1 MGQVCHV
8 GAVDR
13 FGTARLRSL
22 ELQKARIP
30 NWIVQPHLLPG
41 EQVEGTF
48 DELMA
53 KVSASWTPADWEHYR
68 LIAMAMRLE
77 VQRIRLG
84 HLVKQARKEL
94 GYSQRQLAKLTG
106 IQQKEICKIEKQK
119 GNPTLTTLH
128 KLFEVLGIQA
138 RYEIV
143 RSEPITKEA
152 A

>member
-1 MGQVCHV
+1 MQ
-8 GAVDR
+8 A
-13 FGTARLRSL
+13 
-22 ELQKARIP
+22 
-30 NWIVQPHLLPG
+30 
-41 EQVEGTF
+41 TF
-48 DELMA
+48 DDVME

-68 LIAMAMRLE
+68 LISMAMRLE

-84 HLVKQARKEL
+84 HLIKQARKEL

-119 GNPTLTTLH
+119 GNPTLSTQH

-138 RYEIV
+138 NYEIV
-143 RSEPITKEA
+143 RSEPVTKEA

>member
-1 MGQVCHV
+1 M
-8 GAVDR
+8 
-13 FGTARLRSL
+13 
-22 ELQKARIP
+22 
-30 NWIVQPHLLPG
+30 
-41 EQVEGTF
+41 EGTF

-53 KVSASWTPADWEHYR
+53 KVSASWSPADWEHYR
-68 LIAMAMRLE
+68 LISMAMRLE
-77 VQRIRLG
+77 VQRIQLG

-94 GYSQRQLAKLTG
+94 GYSQRQLAQLTG
-106 IQQKEICKIEKQK
+106 IQQQEICKIEKQK
-119 GNPTLTTLH
+119 GNPTLITQH